1 MSWLEIIMMIMNLV
15 FGGGFIVTAVTLK
28 QTKAKAVT
36 EAQMSNVDL
45 INTSVKGMLESI
57 QALTKQ
63 NNELVEKLVAA
74 ERMNQHFQRKVIT
87 LEKKLVAFIVIS
99 EQLIKIFDKF
109 TPPHLED
116 EITDLKKLIT
126 DEKTNG

>member
-1 MSWLEIIMMIMNLV
+1 MTWLEIIMVVLNLV

-28 QTKAKAVT
+28 QTKAAAVT
-36 EAQMSNVDL
+36 GVAQGNVDL

-74 ERMNQHFQRKVIT
+74 ERMNQHFQRKIIN
-87 LEKKLVAFIVIS
+87 LEKKLEAFIVIS
-99 EQLIKIFDKF
+99 EQLINIFDRF
-109 TPPHLED
+109 TPPHLEG
-116 EITDLKKLIT
+116 EINDLKKLIS

>member
-36 EAQMSNVDL
+36 DVQMGNVDL

-74 ERMNQHFQRKVIT
+74 ERMNQHFQRKIIN
-87 LEKKLVAFIVIS
+87 LEKKLEAFIVIS

-109 TPPHLED
+109 APQQLNNEVC
-116 EITDLKKLIT
+116 ELKKLLK